1 MEIAFLIGV
10 FLFLAYTI
18 AMSAMYGVPSSL
30 SNTYYLLGEKPRGYL
45 FTFCLWATAFLI
57 APLWFSVT
65 KDIFT
70 FSTFLACGGLLLV
83 GAAPVFKGEDNKWHQ
98 IFAIICAVFAL
109 LWQVLNKQYW
119 EVLAVTLIVAILV
132 FITKSWKQCRTFWL
146 EMIAFFST
154 FLSIGIKNILG

>member
-57 APLWFSVT
+57 APLWLSVSENLT
-65 KDIFT
+65 ALV
-70 FSTFLACGGLLLV
+70 FLACGGLILV
-83 GAAPVFKGEDNKWHQ
+83 GSAPSFMSVDKGWHTA
-98 IFAIICAVFAL
+98 FALICAVASMSWQIASGSYIPIIGSL
-109 LWQVLNKQYW
+109 LMCLG
-119 EVLAVTLIVAILV
+119 IAIL
-132 FITKSWKQCRTFWL
+132 TKSLLYARIFWL
-146 EMIAFFST
+146 EMTAFLST
-154 FLSIGIKNILG
+154 FVSVGIKSV

>member
-1 MEIAFLIGV
+1 MTIAFLIGV
-10 FLFLAYTI
+10 ILFISYVIVATI
-18 AMSAMYGVPSSL
+18 KFGILPSL
-30 SNTYYLLGEKPRGYL
+30 SDSFYKYGGKPKGYV
-45 FTFCLWATAFLI
+45 FTVAMWATVFLI
-57 APLWFSVT
+57 MPLWFSVT

-83 GAAPVFKGEDNKWHQ
+83 GSAPVFKGEDNKWHQ

-109 LWQVLNKQYW
+109 LWQILNQQYW
-119 EVLAVTLIVAILV
+119 EVPVITLIVAILV

-154 FLSIGIKNILG
+154 FLSVGIKSILG